1 MSELAIICRPQGGS
15 DEPLDICVA
24 GPITRTTTPALRD
37 HLRRLIATR
46 PSPSSGSRLRL
57 NLSGCTSI
65 NVDGMLALSVAQQAA
80 RSRGGDLH
88 LVDVPLPIERQ
99 LRQHNF
105 DDLLLEPTPDQHRDR
120 RAPLARHRHRRVT
133 VRLRRTTPWAITRTG
148 ARARRPRTVGLWELA
163 RLATNGR
170 MFQNSATA
178 YALTRP
184 RCRHQPASLLD

>member
-1 MSELAIICRPQGGS
+1 VSELAVTCRPQGGS

-88 LVDVPLPIERQ
+88 LVDVPVPIERQ

-105 DDLLLEPTPDQHRDR
+105 DDLLLQPTPDQHRDR
-120 RAPLARHRHRRVT
+120 PAPLS
-133 VRLRRTTPWAITRTG
+133 TRTG
-148 ARARRPRTVGLWELA
+148 G
-163 RLATNGR
+163 
-170 MFQNSATA
+170 
-178 YALTRP
+178 
-184 RCRHQPASLLD
+184 

>member
-1 MSELAIICRPQGGS
+1 MSELAITCRPRGGS
-15 DEPLDICVA
+15 DELLDICVA

-80 RSRGGDLH
+80 RNRGVDLH

-120 RAPLARHRHRRVT
+120 HP
-133 VRLRRTTPWAITRTG
+133 PFSTG
-148 ARARRPRTVGLWELA
+148 TDG
-163 RLATNGR
+163 
-170 MFQNSATA
+170 
-178 YALTRP
+178 
-184 RCRHQPASLLD
+184 